1 MSTLNSNFSLHRSA
15 THKAITAVTQAYRP
29 DIDGLR
35 AIAVLSVVA
44 FHAFP
49 NFILGGF
56 VGVDVFFVISGY
68 LITRILLASASGGR
82 MDLADF
88 YRRRVR
94 RILPS
99 LLVVLT
105 ACAITA
111 WFVMLSDEFKQMGR
125 HLLGGTLFASNAVL
139 WQESGYFD
147 RPAEAKP
154 LLHLWSL
161 GIEEQ
166 FYIVFPLVLLA
177 CLRWRLRVG
186 RVMLVLGAISLACC
200 IALTSVDRIASFYSP
215 LTRFWELLAG
225 GLLANWAGNAKIAL
239 AQTSARGSR
248 RNQRD
253 NLLSLVGAALISV
266 SILTYDGAMAYPGKW
281 AILPVAG
288 TVLVIAAGPSALLN
302 RSVLSM
308 SWLAGI
314 GRVSYPLY
322 LWHWPLLKFLSITQG
337 ELSSVRWRVGIIG
350 LSFVLAWLTY
360 RFVERPVRLQARAVL
375 LPLLLLGGIG
385 VFGFGAASGFIAPRQ
400 HAAKLERIVNATTDW
415 QFPSPNFPPILFE
428 ANRFFR
434 QSSGRDRTTLFIGDS
449 NIEQYAPRLNAVLL
463 ANAARANSVVFA
475 THGGCLPIPGFQTAV
490 FACAPRLESAL
501 RYAQRPEVDT
511 VVIGGYWPSLPDGPP
526 RAKALQALKDMLSK
540 LTRTKRV
547 FLLLTIPGGRE
558 FDPRNMFRG
567 SRWTQLEPQPNPAEF
582 SLGRFIAAEGD
593 LLHALSAIGQAT
605 GAVVIDPIP
614 FLCNQLTC
622 DVLDPHG
629 EPLYMDEH
637 HMRPFQVLRD
647 ATYIDQTVR
656 PAGTI
661 ADWREPRIAP
671 Q

>member
-1 MSTLNSNFSLHRSA
+1 MSTLNSNLSLGVSSTGKTVA
-15 THKAITAVTQAYRP
+15 AVTQDYRP

-35 AIAVLSVVA
+35 AIAVLAVVG

-68 LITRILLASASGGR
+68 LITKMLLASARGGHI
-82 MDLADF
+82 DLADF

-94 RILPS
+94 RILPA
-99 LLVVLT
+99 LLVVLA
-105 ACAITA
+105 ACAIVA
-111 WFVMLSDEFKQMGR
+111 WFVMLSDEFRQMGR
-125 HLLGGTLFASNAVL
+125 HLLGGSLFTSNLIL

-166 FYIVFPLVLLA
+166 FYIAFPLVLLA
-177 CLRWRLRVG
+177 CLRWRLREG
-186 RVMLVLGAISLACC
+186 RVMLATCVISLACC
-200 IALTSVDRIASFYSP
+200 VVLTGMDRIGAFYSP

-225 GLLANWAGNAKIAL
+225 GLLAHVATNAATAL
-239 AQTSARGSR
+239 RRAPGSGSG
-248 RNQRD
+248 RNRRD
-253 NLLSLVGAALISV
+253 NLFSAIGAA
-266 SILTYDGAMAYPGKW
+266 SIGVAMLTYDGAMTYPGKW
-281 AILPVAG
+281 AVLPVAG
-288 TVLVIAAGPSALLN
+288 TAFLIAAGPGALVN
-302 RSVLSM
+302 RVLSIP
-308 SWLAGI
+308 WLVGV
-314 GRVSYPLY
+314 GRISYPLY

-337 ELSSVRWRVGIIG
+337 ELSSVQWRAGIIG

-360 RFVERPVRLQARAVL
+360 RFIERPVRLQARAVTA
-375 LPLLLLGGIG
+375 PLLLLGGIG
-385 VFGFGAASGFIAPRQ
+385 VFGFGAASGIIAPRQ
-400 HAAKLERIVNATTDW
+400 HAANLERIVNATTDW

-428 ANRFFR
+428 TNRFFQ
-434 QSSGRDRTTLFIGDS
+434 QSSGRGRTTLFIGDS
-449 NIEQYAPRLNAVLL
+449 NIEQYAPRVNAVLRTNG
-463 ANAARANSVVFA
+463 AQANSVVFA
-475 THGGCLPIPGFQTAV
+475 THGGCLPIPGFQTAA
-490 FACAPRLESAL
+490 FACSPRLESAL

-526 RAKALQALKDMLSK
+526 RAKALQALADMISK
-540 LTRTKRV
+540 LKRTKRV
-547 FLLLTIPGGRE
+547 FLLLPIPGGRE

-567 SRWTQLEPQPNPAEF
+567 SRWTQLEPQPNPAVF
-582 SLGRFIAAEGD
+582 SLDRFLGEQGD
-593 LLHALSAIGQAT
+593 LLHALSAIGQNT

-614 FLCNQLTC
+614 YLCTPPTC

-637 HMRPFQVLRD
+637 HMRPFHVLRN
-647 ATYIDQTVR
+647 AVYIDQTLR
-656 PAGTI
+656 PVDVTSG
-661 ADWREPRIAP
+661 WREPTLTP